1 MNEALELPLL
11 AFKRAA
17 WAGGGWVGVGV
28 GSSLVGCGGYS
39 SSPPSTCFPPA
50 HIPPHTQV
58 RVFVFML
65 HGQQRPLP
73 ASHVNGERSCSTTW
87 DEADEEAGAPLNPNG
102 C

>member
-17 WAGGGWVGVGV
+17 WVLGWVARWWVVGDILLPLPALAFPRPT
-28 GSSLVGCGGYS
+28 SS
-39 SSPPSTCFPPA
+39 
-50 HIPPHTQV
+50 HTQV

-73 ASHVNGERSCSTTW
+73 ASHVNGERSCTTTW
-87 DEADEEAGAPLNPNG
+87 EEADVEAEAPLQANW